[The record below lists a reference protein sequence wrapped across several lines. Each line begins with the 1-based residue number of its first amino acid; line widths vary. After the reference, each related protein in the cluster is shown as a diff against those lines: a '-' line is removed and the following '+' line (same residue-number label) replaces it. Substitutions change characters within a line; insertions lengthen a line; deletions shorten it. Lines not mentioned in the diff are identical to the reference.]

1 MFICSNS
8 DRQDTEASADLP
20 LMRRLPAGWGG
31 FQIALLK
38 LNSPAGTQDTPGELA
53 IVPGPWGGCPS
64 YRGEGIEVPSRQHSR
79 LTLTTPDQGQG
90 QWEVSPPLH
99 PPTPQKPPTQPSGQ
113 ACRTH
118 EVESW
123 PCDAPTHVWSPAP
136 RAATLLSRADHARA
150 GLTPV
155 PCLAVFDEKWNHFY
169 RTQGHIT
176 CGFAF
181 LEKWL
186 IGHTGTMPCPCRKAV
201 VLQVAPALPSG
212 QGQSPPLIPGHRQ
225 TPKPHTVTGCCSQ
238 G

>member
-1 MFICSNS
+1 M
-8 DRQDTEASADLP
+8 
-20 LMRRLPAGWGG
+20 
-31 FQIALLK
+31 
-38 LNSPAGTQDTPGELA
+38 
-53 IVPGPWGGCPS
+53 
-64 YRGEGIEVPSRQHSR
+64 
-79 LTLTTPDQGQG
+79 
-90 QWEVSPPLH
+90 SPPLH
-99 PPTPQKPPTQPSGQ
+99 PPTPQKPPTQPGGQ
-113 ACRTH
+113 ASRTH

-155 PCLAVFDEKWNHFY
+155 PCLAVFDEKWNHFH

-186 IGHTGTMPCPCRKAV
+186 IGHTGTIPCPCRKAV